1 MPVSSVSVSVS
12 LQVLGWV
19 SLITVAGVSF
29 YFAKQSINER
39 RRQQDIAGERPSAR
53 LDCERCDIRNF
64 YFIVFIL
71 LTVPITLR
79 QGRKGSPETKRKLHR
94 HQEKSILLARTK
106 TSWVAPGSPARR
118 VIQPNTCILVLGS
131 ARVCHR
137 PGSIKPTI
145 SSLLSPFFSSYL
157 KSSIPSF

>member
-1 MPVSSVSVSVS
+1 VRDRAPGWIVSD
-12 LQVLGWV
+12 
-19 SLITVAGVSF
+19 LIF
-29 YFAKQSINER
+29 
-39 RRQQDIAGERPSAR
+39 
-53 LDCERCDIRNF
+53 NF
-64 YFIVFIL
+64 FLFFFIL

-106 TSWVAPGSPARR
+106 TSRVAPGSPARR

-137 PGSIKPTI
+137 PGLHKTYCFF
-145 SSLLSPFFSSYL
+145 SPF
-157 KSSIPSF
+157 SFLFILS